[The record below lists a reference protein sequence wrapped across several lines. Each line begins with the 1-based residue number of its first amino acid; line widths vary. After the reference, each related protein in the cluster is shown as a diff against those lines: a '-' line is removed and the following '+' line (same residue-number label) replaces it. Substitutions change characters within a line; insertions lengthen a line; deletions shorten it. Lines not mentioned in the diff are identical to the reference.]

1 MRFFLF
7 LQRRAKSMAQ
17 NMFQGAKEK
26 IALNIISKIASKKD
40 SEKSIRIVPSQV
52 WEDEKGVDAA
62 VLASAQH
69 VSSFDTIPGLSL
81 ASRLVWGHKLSG
93 PSN

>member
-1 MRFFLF
+1 MFLKLSHKF
-7 LQRRAKSMAQ
+7 GTSLEDKKKLQYT
-17 NMFQGAKEK
+17 
-26 IALNIISKIASKKD
+26 LSKIAYKKESD
-40 SEKSIRIVPSQV
+40 KSIRIVPSQV

-81 ASRLVWGHKLSG
+81 ASRLVLGLVQ
-93 PSN
+93 

>member
-1 MRFFLF
+1 MFLKLSDRFGRSLEDKKK
-7 LQRRAKSMAQ
+7 LQYT
-17 NMFQGAKEK
+17 
-26 IALNIISKIASKKD
+26 LSKIAYKKESD
-40 SEKSIRIVPSQV
+40 KSIRIVPSQV

-81 ASRLVWGHKLSG
+81 ASRLVLGHKLSG

>member
-1 MRFFLF
+1 MARLWKK
-7 LQRRAKSMAQ
+7 RKKSQ
-17 NMFQGAKEK
+17 K
-26 IALNIISKIASKKD
+26 
-40 SEKSIRIVPSQV
+40 IRIVPSQV

-81 ASRLVWGHKLSG
+81 ASRLVLGHKLSG